1 MLENWRGETREWMNS
16 PVTVVIL
23 DKATR
28 SSSNLVYKRE
38 PAPVKYDLEIN
49 DAPIERK
56 EK

>member
-1 MLENWRGETREWMNS
+1 MNS

-23 DKATR
+23 DKATG
-28 SSSNLVYKRE
+28 SSCSLVYKRE
-38 PAPVKYDLEIN
+38 PAPVEYDLEIN